1 VFGSVEQELSEV
13 EPIEF
18 TIVGYNKKTIVESGT
33 ATIDLDVPKRIT
45 YTNTFSVAPA
55 PQVTITDMQE
65 GDLLQIENMTE
76 TGFDCYY
83 TNADETIEQITR
95 TINYLV
101 TGV

>member
-1 VFGSVEQELSEV
+1 MVK
-13 EPIEF
+13 
-18 TIVGYNKKTIVESGT
+18 YNKKTIVESGT
-33 ATIDLDVPKRIT
+33 ATIDKDVPKTIT
-45 YTNTFSVAPA
+45 YANTFSTPPTPV
-55 PQVTITDMQE
+55 VTITDTQT

-83 TNADETIEQITR
+83 TNDDTSIVEVTR